1 VLASDGV
8 TFYLNHHANSR
19 QLQPYVAL
27 GVGFQ
32 LRRKRPKNESL
43 NDESRCQT
51 EWPSDQKP
59 TGALF
64 HIAVGDRSEQHAF
77 RSDEENHSVVR
88 RKTQWHLASRACPN
102 GSRVV
107 AVCEAELTH
116 RACERPSYAHRLLPQ
131 VEPAAQHSQNLPRSS
146 SKA

>member
-1 VLASDGV
+1 MAGSSVVGEMVIL
-8 TFYLNHHANSR
+8 R
-19 QLQPYVAL
+19 QLQPDVAL
-27 GVGFQ
+27 RVGFQ

-64 HIAVGDRSEQHAF
+64 HVAVGYRPERHAF
-77 RSDEENHSVVR
+77 GSNEQNHSVVR
-88 RKTQWHLASRACPN
+88 RKTEWHFASRACPN

-107 AVCEAELTH
+107 AVREAELTH
-116 RACERPSYAHRLLPQ
+116 WACESRPMLITFCLRSTRRSAVKIHL
-131 VEPAAQHSQNLPRSS
+131 VAAAEHI
-146 SKA
+146 AE